1 MIGFPRLRRLADKSL
16 LLAAAAAASV
26 LLLAACG
33 REEQPDLVN
42 GKELF
47 IGEGTCGSCH
57 ALARA
62 GTMGTQGPDL
72 DAAFASARESGMN
85 AETVEGIVRRQIA
98 NPRNNSIM
106 KPDLVTGD
114 DARDVAAYVAEVA
127 GQPGEDTGALA
138 EVGAG
143 GGGGTAKAEAGMLQ
157 IDADPSGALAFTA
170 DKATAPPGKIK
181 FVMENPSPIDHNIA
195 LEGGPEGAV
204 VGNGGTSE
212 FETTLKPGKYTYLCT
227 VPGHA
232 EGGMVGEL
240 TVK

>member
-1 MIGFPRLRRLADKSL
+1 MIGFPRLRRLADKSI
-16 LLAAAAAASV
+16 LLAALAALAV
-26 LLLAACG
+26 LLPACG
-33 REEQPDLVN
+33 REETPDLVN

-62 GTMGTQGPDL
+62 GTKGTQGPDL
-72 DAAFASARESGMN
+72 DAAFAQARDSGMN
-85 AETVEGIVRRQIA
+85 SETFEGIVYRQIGF
-98 NPRNNSIM
+98 PRRNSIM
-106 KPDLVTGD
+106 KPDLVEGD

-127 GQPGEDTGALA
+127 AQPGEDTGALA
-138 EVGAG
+138 EVGVKK
-143 GGGGTAKAEAGMLQ
+143 GGTATAKAGVLQ

-170 DKATAPPGKIK
+170 SKATAPAGKIK
-181 FVMENPSPIDHNIA
+181 FAMENPSPIDHNIA
-195 LEGGPEGAV
+195 LEEGPEGPV

-212 FETTLKPGKYTYLCT
+212 FETTLKAGKYTYVCT

>member
-1 MIGFPRLRRLADKSL
+1 MIGFSALRHVAHKSVVLAS
-16 LLAAAAAASV
+16 AAA

-33 REEQPDLVN
+33 REDAPDLVN
-42 GKELF
+42 GKGLF

-62 GTMGTQGPDL
+62 GTSGTQGPDL
-72 DAAFASARESGMN
+72 DDAFAQARRDGMN
-85 AETVEGIVRRQIA
+85 AETVEGVVLKQIA
-98 NPRNNSIM
+98 HPRRNSSM
-106 KPDLVTGD
+106 PADLVKGD
-114 DARDVAAYVAEVA
+114 DARDVAASVAEVS

-138 EVGAG
+138 EVGVEE
-143 GGGGTAKAEAGMLQ
+143 GGTAKAEGGVLK
-157 IDADPSGALAFTA
+157 IDANETGALAFTA
-170 DKATAPPGKIK
+170 SKATAPPGEIE

-195 LEGGPEGAV
+195 LEGGAEGDI
-204 VGNGGTSE
+204 VGNGGTSR
-212 FETTLKPGKYTYLCT
+212 FTATLKAGKYQFVCT